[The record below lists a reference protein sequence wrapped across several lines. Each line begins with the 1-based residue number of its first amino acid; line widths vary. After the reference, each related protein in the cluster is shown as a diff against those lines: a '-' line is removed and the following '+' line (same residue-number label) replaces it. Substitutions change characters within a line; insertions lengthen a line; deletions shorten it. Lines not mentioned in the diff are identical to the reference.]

1 MGEVWASGYSLGLH
15 PPHLSSP
22 SLPVVPHPRMALHAA
37 LVARVHLSCPQVI
50 IIGARIACVIGM
62 GIGQAT
68 VIQRGLCRRAAERK
82 LRL

>member
-1 MGEVWASGYSLGLH
+1 MKQGGDDLGLN
-15 PPHLSSP
+15 PTLPLPLSPFLWSP
-22 SLPVVPHPRMALHAA
+22 IPRMALHAA
-37 LVARVHLSCPQVI
+37 LVARMHLSCPQVI